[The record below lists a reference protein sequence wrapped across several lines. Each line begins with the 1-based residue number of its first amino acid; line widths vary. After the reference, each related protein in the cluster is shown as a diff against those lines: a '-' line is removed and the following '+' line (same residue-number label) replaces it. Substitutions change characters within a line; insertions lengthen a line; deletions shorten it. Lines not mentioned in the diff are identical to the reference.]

1 MKIHSANDVQTHEL
15 KKISDLCQI
24 VREFSKV
31 AVSCR

>member
-1 MKIHSANDVQTHEL
+1 MKIHSANDAQTHKL